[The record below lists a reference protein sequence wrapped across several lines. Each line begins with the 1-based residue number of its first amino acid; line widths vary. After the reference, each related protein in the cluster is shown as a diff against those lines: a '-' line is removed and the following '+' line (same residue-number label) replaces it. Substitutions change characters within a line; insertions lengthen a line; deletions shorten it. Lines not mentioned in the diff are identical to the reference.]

1 MKWKENPQRAN
12 AKWNAAAHRKQCVS
26 TVALNLCLLFFGVIV
41 VLPFVW
47 MLFSSFKTN
56 VEINALHQTFLPEH
70 FSLQNYRDVLQKF
83 DFLRY
88 FLNSLLYALI
98 VSVITI
104 YTSAI
109 AGFVLCKYRFRGRNA
124 LFNLIL
130 MTMMVPGV
138 VTIIPRFSMMQGLH
152 WLDTY
157 KALLIPSMFT
167 SFGIFLMRQA
177 CASIPNEMLEAA
189 RIDGANEFYIFHRI
203 VLPMLHNSIVS
214 MAIFQFLWAWDDY
227 LWPYLTIR
235 SSEKQMLSV
244 ALNLFS
250 GQYSTDY
257 AGLFAATSIAI
268 IPVIVVYLI
277 FQKKFIAGVSAS
289 AVKG

>member
-1 MKWKENPQRAN
+1 MTETTKSNPNRLNALAAQKHRA
-12 AKWNAAAHRKQCVS
+12 AS
-26 TVALNLCLLFFGVIV
+26 IALNVSLLFFGIVVIV
-41 VLPFVW
+41 PFVW
-47 MLFSSFKTN
+47 MICSSFKTN
-56 VEINALHQTFLPEH
+56 IEINALKQTFLPEH
-70 FSLQNYRDVLQKF
+70 VSLQNYKDVLQKF

-88 FLNSLLYALI
+88 FLNSLFYALI

-109 AGFVLCKYRFRGRNA
+109 SGFVLSKYRFRGREA

-138 VTIIPRFSMMQGLH
+138 VTIIPRFSMMQELK

-157 KALLIPSMFT
+157 KALLIPSLFT

-177 CASIPNEMLEAA
+177 CSSIPNEILEAA

-235 SSEKQMLSV
+235 SAKKQMLSV

-268 IPVIVVYLI
+268 IPVVIVYLI

>member
-1 MKWKENPQRAN
+1 MNRNQKNTGSGN
-12 AKWNAAAHRKQCVS
+12 TLNVMAARKRRLAS
-26 TVALNLCLLFFGVIV
+26 FALNACLLFFGLIV
-41 VLPFVW
+41 VIPFVW
-47 MLFSSFKTN
+47 MLCSSFKTN
-56 VEINALHQTFLPEH
+56 AQINALEQTFFPRQLS
-70 FSLQNYRDVLQKF
+70 FQNYKDVLEKF

-88 FLNSLLYALI
+88 FWNSLFYAII

-109 AGFVLCKYRFRGRNA
+109 AGFVLCKYRFKGRQA

-138 VTIIPRFSMMQGLH
+138 VTIIPRFSMMQQLQ
-152 WLDTY
+152 WLDSY
-157 KALLIPSMFT
+157 KALLLPSMFT

-177 CASIPNEMLEAA
+177 CAAIPNEMLEAA

-203 VLPMLHNSIVS
+203 VLPMLNNAIVS

-235 SSEKQMLSV
+235 SGEKQMLSV

-268 IPVIVVYLI
+268 IPVIIVYLI